1 MGASNKF
8 RGRFSRVSR
17 PQPSFFEEGE
27 EEKANTE
34 EQVLLARGLLRS
46 LLIPWTRTVDD
57 DEQALAQGDEGDA
70 DELAQGGEG
79 EEGDAEE
86 LALEGNVKKETLRLV
101 LATGE
106 KFLIRGEEGD
116 EGDKEELARGDV
128 DKDEQLRLFRLLQE
142 YVHRPSENLRCST
155 LPEAAVRCS
164 TLPSF
169 YRPVPVWKNLAL
181 PEPEAMAAASL
192 EAAAPLE
199 LEAAAPSKP
208 GVSPKLAQRSTA
220 RKPAPPAYPPP
231 GQVKTKGIKPTPK
244 AFPKAFPLMMPQAK
258 KFSAEKQ
265 KGQKRKADEELPPW
279 RKGNAPKVQKTL
291 STAVYTWDSESDS
304 EEPADK
310 VARFAAQETEAVRQ
324 AIEDTV
330 ASTASSSTGTTADVL
345 QALKQSHPKIYQ
357 SLAAASGSGSSWSGW
372 TPGWS

>member
-1 MGASNKF
+1 
-8 RGRFSRVSR
+8 
-17 PQPSFFEEGE
+17 
-27 EEKANTE
+27 
-34 EQVLLARGLLRS
+34 
-46 LLIPWTRTVDD
+46 
-57 DEQALAQGDEGDA
+57 
-70 DELAQGGEG
+70 
-79 EEGDAEE
+79 
-86 LALEGNVKKETLRLV
+86 
-101 LATGE
+101 
-106 KFLIRGEEGD
+106 
-116 EGDKEELARGDV
+116 
-128 DKDEQLRLFRLLQE
+128 
-142 YVHRPSENLRCST
+142 
-155 LPEAAVRCS
+155 
-164 TLPSF
+164 
-169 YRPVPVWKNLAL
+169 
-181 PEPEAMAAASL
+181 
-192 EAAAPLE
+192 
-199 LEAAAPSKP
+199 
-208 GVSPKLAQRSTA
+208 VSPKLAQRSTA

-231 GQVKTKGIKPTPK
+231 GQVKTKGINIKPTPAPPAYPPPGQVK
-244 AFPKAFPLMMPQAK
+244 TEGIKPKGIMMPQAK

-372 TPGWS
+372 TPGWF